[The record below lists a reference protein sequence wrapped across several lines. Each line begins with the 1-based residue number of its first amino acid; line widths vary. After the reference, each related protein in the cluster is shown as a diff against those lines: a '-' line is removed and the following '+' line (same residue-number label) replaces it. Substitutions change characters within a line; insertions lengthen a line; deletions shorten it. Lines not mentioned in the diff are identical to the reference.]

1 MLTIYFGMA
10 LDSGKT
16 YPLPLRDS
24 NATFGVAHCG
34 PESMLRQLELRLGL
48 TGEPVVEVA
57 RLQAYQAAITDS
69 LPEHPFFENS
79 FKANE
84 SATAQRLL
92 AMRDE
97 LVMNGF
103 DIASFATDSIAT
115 DTVALKTMPKRLR
128 ALVHIEAII
137 RQKAQ
142 NVPPSIFP
150 AGFADRF
157 RAVLVT
163 LEGLPEQVQLPF
175 RKIVVVESR
184 NLLPQCWQRM
194 FQALESKNI
203 PIEELPHKAQAKQ
216 GSDLRTFQDAL
227 MSTEMST
234 EMSTDGQT
242 NKKSATAAKG
252 DGSLVVLRASSD
264 ITSAGFLARLVKSNT
279 TNDALSSFRPL
290 CILSASDL
298 AVQEAFTQAGLPAF
312 GLAHSSLNRPALQ
325 LIKLIQIFL
334 WNPLDVERLLEFL
347 TMPQKPLHGTLA
359 YRLAGALAEMPG
371 VGGKDWQEAIKS
383 FRQAMSKDAATA
395 LKAEKIFEQYDHLF
409 SRERYDPN
417 KGAPEKEIVALYRW
431 LADWARRSG
440 GVSGNSIVR
449 ALSLQAGHIADAYR
463 GDSDK
468 PVPQT
473 TLQNLI
479 RETLEPY
486 SSEPYPEQQNRLPFI
501 TEPGACLETVD
512 EVLWTSFVGGA
523 PRELSVWY
531 QSEREYLQERGVVLD
546 DAKQVTM
553 LAREQSIAPILCA
566 RERVIVVFPEK
577 VHGADS
583 VVHPLLTELEAL
595 FKDSFGALTTHCSLQ
610 MLADTPAPS
619 LMRSPTDGAT
629 FRRLTLPSYEDL
641 SPVAI
646 PQPQTYWKVHDE
658 AATILTPRPEE
669 SHSSLSNLF
678 QYPHLWVLQYK
689 AKLYKHS
696 LVKLD
701 FNTRLQG
708 SLADA
713 FFERVVS
720 EGKLTVSSS
729 ELATWIDTWL
739 PDTIAT
745 EATLMLQPRFAVE
758 RQKFMTTTKKAI
770 LALVEGMKQGG
781 WEMNTVQTQVPINN
795 RIHIGSPPNQTP
807 LVGAAD
813 ILLRRVAADGTETA
827 VVDVKWSK
835 ASYKLKEMEAEEDYQ
850 LALYALA
857 LGNAQPTHTAY
868 YSISDA
874 CFVVRNMEANFGGR
888 PKTVQPSVAL
898 AAQHKV
904 YTTMKSKMD
913 ASYQWRFSE
922 ELMQGTIEVGLD
934 ESISELDYGKLP
946 ETGYVRLPEDKKRK
960 NIKERP
966 QFDAD
971 FIALTGW
978 KEDEL

>member
-16 YPLPLRDS
+16 YPLPLRNS

-48 TGEPVVEVA
+48 AGEPVVEVA
-57 RLQAYQAAITDS
+57 RLQSYQAAITDS
-69 LPEHPFFENS
+69 LPDHPFFEKS

-115 DTVALKTMPKRLR
+115 DTVALETMPKRLR
-128 ALVHIEAII
+128 ALVHIEARI

-163 LEGLPEQVQLPF
+163 LKGLPERVQLPF
-175 RKIVVVESR
+175 RKIVVMESR

-203 PIEELPHKAQAKQ
+203 PIEELPSKAQARQ

-234 EMSTDGQT
+234 DGQT
-242 NKKSATAAKG
+242 IKKTPTAAKG

-264 ITSAGFLARLVKSNT
+264 ITAAGFLARLVKSNT

-290 CILSASDL
+290 CILSASDW
-298 AVQEAFTQAGLPAF
+298 AVQEAFAQAGLTAF
-312 GLAHSSLNRPALQ
+312 GLTHSSLNRPALQ

-359 YRLAGALAEMPG
+359 YRLARALAKMPG
-371 VGGKDWQEAIKS
+371 VGGKDWQEAIES

-395 LKAEKIFEQYDHLF
+395 LKAEIIFEQYDHLF

-449 ALSLQAGHIADAYR
+449 ALALQAGHIADAYR

-531 QSEREYLQERGVVLD
+531 QSEREYLQEQGVVLD
-546 DAKQVTM
+546 DAKRVTM

-566 RERVIVVFPEK
+566 RERVIVVVPEK
-577 VHGADS
+577 VHGAVS
-583 VVHPLLTELEAL
+583 VVHPLQTELEAL
-595 FKDSFGALTTHCSLQ
+595 FKDSLVALTTNCSLQ
-610 MLADTPAPS
+610 TLAETPAPS

-641 SPVAI
+641 SPIVI
-646 PQPQTYWKVHDE
+646 PQPQPYWKVNE
-658 AATILTPRPEE
+658 VLEPRLTE
-669 SHSSLSNLF
+669 SHSSLINLF
-678 QYPHLWVLQYK
+678 QYPHLWVLQHK

-701 FNTRLQG
+701 FDSRLQG

-739 PDTIAT
+739 PDTIAK

-758 RQKFMTTTKKAI
+758 RQKFMTTTKKAM
-770 LALVEGMKQGG
+770 LALVEGMEQGG
-781 WEMNTVQTQVPINN
+781 WEMGAVQTQVPINN
-795 RIHIGSPPNQTP
+795 RIHIGSPPYQTP

-813 ILLRRVAADGTETA
+813 ILLRRVAANGTETA

-835 ASYKLKEMEAEEDYQ
+835 ALYKLQEMEADEDYQ

-874 CFVVRNMEANFGGR
+874 CFVVRNTEANFGGR

-898 AAQHKV
+898 ASQHAV
-904 YTTMKSKMD
+904 YTTMKSRMD

-934 ESISELDYGKLP
+934 GSISELDYGKLP
-946 ETGYVRLPEDKKRK
+946 ETGYVGLPEDKKRK

-966 QFDAD
+966 RFDD
-971 FIALTGW
+971 DYIALTGW

>member
-69 LPEHPFFENS
+69 LPEHPFFEKS

-115 DTVALKTMPKRLR
+115 DAVALEKMPKRLR
-128 ALVHIEAII
+128 ALVHIEARI

-157 RAVLVT
+157 RAVLVA
-163 LEGLPEQVQLPF
+163 LEGLPEHVQLPF

-184 NLLPQCWQRM
+184 NLLPSCWQTMLR
-194 FQALESKNI
+194 ALESKNI
-203 PIEELPHKAQAKQ
+203 PIEEISRKAEGRK

-227 MSTEMST
+227 MST
-234 EMSTDGQT
+234 DGQT
-242 NKKSATAAKG
+242 IKKSATVANG
-252 DGSLVVLRASSD
+252 DGSLVVLHATSD
-264 ITSAGFLARLVKSNT
+264 IVAAGFLARLVKSNT
-279 TNDALSSFRPL
+279 TLNRIPDAVPSFRPL

-298 AVQEAFTQAGLPAF
+298 AVQEAFAQAGLPAF

-359 YRLAGALAEMPG
+359 YRLARALAEMPG

-395 LKAEKIFEQYDHLF
+395 LKAEKIFEQYDLLF

-431 LADWARRSG
+431 LAEWARRSG

-531 QSEREYLQERGVVLD
+531 QSEREYLQEQGVVLD
-546 DAKQVTM
+546 DAKRVTM

-566 RERVIVVFPEK
+566 RERVIVVVPEK

-583 VVHPLLTELEAL
+583 VVHPLRTELEAL
-595 FKDSFGALTTHCSLQ
+595 FKDSLVALTTHCSLQ
-610 MLADTPAPS
+610 TLAETPAPS

-641 SPVAI
+641 SPIVI
-646 PQPQTYWKVHDE
+646 PQPQPYWKVNE
-658 AATILTPRPEE
+658 VFEPRLTE
-669 SHSSLSNLF
+669 SHSSLIHLF
-678 QYPHLWVLQYK
+678 QYPHLWVLQHK

-701 FNTRLQG
+701 FDSRLQG

-739 PDTIAT
+739 PDTIAK

-770 LALVEGMKQGG
+770 LALVDGMKQGG
-781 WEMNTVQTQVPINN
+781 WEMDTVQTQVPINN
-795 RIHIGSPPNQTP
+795 RIHIGSPPYQTP
-807 LVGAAD
+807 LVGSAD

-835 ASYKLKEMEAEEDYQ
+835 ASYKLQEMEADEDYQ

-868 YSISDA
+868 YSVSDA
-874 CFVVRNMEANFGGR
+874 CFVVRNMEANFGAR

-898 AAQHKV
+898 ASQHKV

-922 ELMQGTIEVGLD
+922 ELTKGTIEVGIGG
-934 ESISELDYGKLP
+934 SILELNFGKLP
-946 ETGYVRLPEDKKRK
+946 ETDYVRLPEKIVEKVR
-960 NIKERP
+960 IKERP
-966 QFDAD
+966 QFDDD